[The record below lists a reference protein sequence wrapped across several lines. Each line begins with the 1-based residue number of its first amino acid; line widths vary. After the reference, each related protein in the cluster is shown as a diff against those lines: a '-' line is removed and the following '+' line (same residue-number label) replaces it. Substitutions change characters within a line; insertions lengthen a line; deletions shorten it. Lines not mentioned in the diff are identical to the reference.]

1 MEINS
6 PHDPSPRPRCQHV
19 SRNGRSCRYFAV
31 SPGQPF
37 CKHHLPPPAPG
48 SPQAVAEILRQAA
61 GKLETP
67 EDVTNVL
74 FAVYCALAKGH
85 ISERRASNLCYLAQT
100 ALQAHRDIAQR
111 KLRKASQPRIY
122 INDLPAPR
130 RDRPFRSRCP
140 RSPAAENCTRD
151 RDNGHS
157 LAQLRDLEN
166 SPSGTLTAAGWP
178 TYHRAMRTGD
188 RCTAILGMALGM
200 LALLSLGGCE
210 DAARRPLQAKAPA
223 LHPIAPK
230 QAPEVATVQE
240 LPLGKLAPDELVS
253 LLPPAPAG
261 IPYLIEQ
268 VKAKFASGEAN
279 YKAGHLVAARRDFD
293 DAVDWMLESGY
304 DPNSD
309 PALQEVFHDIT
320 DKVYAYELQ
329 AFRAGDGFTEA
340 PAVPAPI
347 DEVAEMT
354 FPVDPRL
361 KERAEDVAKTVS
373 HDLPLTVNDVVVS
386 YLNFFQTPR
395 GRAIVENGLR
405 RKGKYQ
411 EMISRILKE
420 EGVPQD
426 LVYLAQAESAF
437 QPLAL
442 SRAGARG
449 IWQFVQWRGNQY
461 GLKRSWWVDERL
473 DPEKATRAAA
483 QHLRDLYQLYGDWYL
498 AMAAYNCGPLNVQK
512 GIERTGYA
520 DFWELYRRN
529 VLPRETK
536 NYVPIILALTL
547 IAKDAA
553 HYGIAVDPDEPV
565 QTDTIQPGRP
575 IDLRLVA
582 ETIDVDVNTLRTL
595 NPSLLR
601 MATPD
606 DPHFELHLPLGT
618 SEKFSAE
625 IADIPVDKWV
635 SWRRHRVEA
644 GETLSS
650 IARTYHVTAA
660 AIADAND
667 LERGAE
673 LQTGEKLIIPATRPL
688 EESKPRLVRYRV
700 RKGDTLGGIADQFS
714 VTSEQV
720 VKWNRLKSPKVSRG
734 MILRIYTVGGG
745 PETHPV
751 RHTTKSPPKKKTTGT
766 TVASRNPS

>member
-1 MEINS
+1 MV
-6 PHDPSPRPRCQHV
+6 C
-19 SRNGRSCRYFAV
+19 
-31 SPGQPF
+31 
-37 CKHHLPPPAPG
+37 
-48 SPQAVAEILRQAA
+48 
-61 GKLETP
+61 
-67 EDVTNVL
+67 
-74 FAVYCALAKGH
+74 
-85 ISERRASNLCYLAQT
+85 LC
-100 ALQAHRDIAQR
+100 
-111 KLRKASQPRIY
+111 S
-122 INDLPAPR
+122 
-130 RDRPFRSRCP
+130 
-140 RSPAAENCTRD
+140 
-151 RDNGHS
+151 
-157 LAQLRDLEN
+157 
-166 SPSGTLTAAGWP
+166 
-178 TYHRAMRTGD
+178 
-188 RCTAILGMALGM
+188 
-200 LALLSLGGCE
+200 CE
-210 DAARRPLQAKAPA
+210 DAAKKPVQVKAPA
-223 LHPIAPK
+223 LRAVPAE
-230 QAPEVATVQE
+230 QPEAAMVAE
-240 LPLGKLAPDELVS
+240 LPQRKLAPAEMVS
-253 LLPPAPAG
+253 LLPEPPAA
-261 IPYLIEQ
+261 IPFLIEQ

-279 YKAGHLVAARRDFD
+279 YKAGHLEAARRDFD

-309 PALQEVFHDIT
+309 AQLRETFHEVT
-320 DKVYAYELQ
+320 DKVYSYELQ

-354 FPVDPRL
+354 FPVDPKL
-361 KERAEDVAKTVS
+361 KERAEDVAKNVS

-411 EMISRILKE
+411 DMIARVLRQ

-426 LVYLAQAESAF
+426 LIYLAQAESAF

-449 IWQFVQWRGNQY
+449 IWQFVQWRGNEY

-483 QHLRDLYQLYGDWYL
+483 QHLRDLYGLYGDWYL
-498 AMAAYNCGPLNVQK
+498 AMAAYNCGPGNVQK

-520 DFWELYRRN
+520 DFWELYKRN
-529 VLPRETK
+529 VLPTETK

-553 HYGIAVDPDEPV
+553 HYGISVDSEEPV
-565 QTDTIQPGRP
+565 PTDTVKPGRA

-582 ETIDVDVNTLRTL
+582 ETIDVDVATLRTL

-601 MATPD
+601 MITPD
-606 DPHFELHLPLGT
+606 DPEFELHLPVGT

-625 IADIPVDKWV
+625 IADIPPDKWV

-644 GETLSS
+644 GETLTS
-650 IARTYHVTAA
+650 IAKTYRVTAA

-667 LERGAE
+667 LERGAQLE
-673 LQTGEKLIIPATRPL
+673 AGEKLIIPATRPL
-688 EESKPRLVRYRV
+688 EETKPRLVRYRV

-714 VTSEQV
+714 VTSDQV
-720 VKWNRLKSPKVSRG
+720 RKWNGLKTGKVSRG
-734 MILRIYTVGGG
+734 MVLRIYTVGGP
-745 PETHPV
+745 PETRTVH
-751 RHTTKSPPKKKTTGT
+751 HTKKSSPQKKSAETAAETK
-766 TVASRNPS
+766 N